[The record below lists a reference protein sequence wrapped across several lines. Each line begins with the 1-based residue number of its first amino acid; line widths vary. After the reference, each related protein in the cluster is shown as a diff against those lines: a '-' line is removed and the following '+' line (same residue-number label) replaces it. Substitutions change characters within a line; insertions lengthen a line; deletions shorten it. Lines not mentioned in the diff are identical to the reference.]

1 MATTSYNLFCEMPC
15 ADHYQTVEHMII
27 PWDKSLIHKSRRFN
41 TIQVQVIAPQG
52 PSPGRDRLR
61 GDNPFDLNGALT
73 TIITGTRRR
82 RAIRTPHALVFTLSE
97 TCMFTWRACGGL
109 APPGRPNPSSLTR
122 RLGHCHC
129 ASMLRL
135 PVV

>member
-1 MATTSYNLFCEMPC
+1 VATTSYNLFCEMPC

-52 PSPGRDRLR
+52 PSPDRDRLR

-97 TCMFTWRACGGL
+97 TCMFTWRACGGW
-109 APPGRPNPSSLTR
+109 PR
-122 RLGHCHC
+122 R
-129 ASMLRL
+129 AART
-135 PVV
+135 PQV